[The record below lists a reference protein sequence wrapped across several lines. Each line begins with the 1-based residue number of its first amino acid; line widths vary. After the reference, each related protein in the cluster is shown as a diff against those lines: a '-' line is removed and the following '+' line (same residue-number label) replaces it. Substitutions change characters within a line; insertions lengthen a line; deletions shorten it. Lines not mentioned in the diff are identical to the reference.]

1 MDVPNE
7 PSTIKEY
14 EMQIVFKPIIVLIF
28 LLCFSIGISLAQ
40 EATENL
46 LPGDASASKA
56 PTDSVKHPSENT
68 DDYIIGTED
77 VLSISVWGHEQLNSP
92 NTPVAP
98 DGKISLPVIGVV
110 SAAGLT
116 VAQLRASI
124 SQLLKKYI
132 KGEPEVAVTV
142 VEFKSQKII
151 ILGEVNTPGT
161 QSFATTPSLV
171 DAIAKAGGYTSDADL
186 SAVGIISKDGV
197 RTTVDMKKYMTTGD
211 RSLLPNLQADDTI
224 FVPKKRETVI
234 IGPDGIPLTM
244 PDGKTPLTGDVLP
257 SSGIT
262 ITVSGGVKKPG
273 RYYFLSQPTV
283 VAALTRAD
291 WVNSEFALKSVRVI
305 RGNPTKGGYITIDVD
320 KFLRTGNYSLL
331 PQLESGD
338 IIYVPQTKRVEQLK
352 QQEISVLGAVKNPG
366 IYQVDGRI
374 SLLDA
379 LALAGGFEEKADPK
393 KIRITREFNNAFGSR
408 DVSVQEFISGNRQ
421 NLNPSA
427 VPKLMPGDAVVVPV
441 KKHGFLSLV
450 NTTKDVA
457 TVIVS
462 VATLYSLYQIVA
474 K

>member
-1 MDVPNE
+1 
-7 PSTIKEY
+7 
-14 EMQIVFKPIIVLIF
+14 MQIVFKPTIVLLF

-40 EATENL
+40 EATENPL
-46 LPGDASASKA
+46 SVGAST
-56 PTDSVKHPSENT
+56 PEDSTGGVKKPSEDT
-68 DDYIIGTED
+68 DDYVIGTED

-98 DGKISLPVIGVV
+98 DGKITLPVIGAV

-124 SQLLKKYI
+124 SQSLKKYI
-132 KGEPEVAVTV
+132 KGEPEAAVKV
-142 VEFKSQKII
+142 VEFRSQKII
-151 ILGEVNTPGT
+151 ILGEINTPGT

-171 DAIAKAGGYTSDADL
+171 DAIAKAGGYTADADL

-197 RTTVDMKKYMTTGD
+197 KTTVDMNKYMTTGD

-224 FVPKKRETVI
+224 FFPKKRETVI
-234 IGPDGIPLTM
+234 IGPDGMPLTM
-244 PDGKTPLTGDVLP
+244 PDGETPLTGDVFP
-257 SSGIT
+257 SAGIS
-262 ITVSGGVKKPG
+262 ITVSGNVKKPG
-273 RYYFLSQPTV
+273 RYSFLSIPTV

-291 WVNSEFALKSVRVI
+291 WVNSEFSLKSVRVI
-305 RGNPTKGGYITIDVD
+305 RGNPKKGGHITVDVD
-320 KFLRTGNYSLL
+320 KFLKTGNYSLL

-338 IIYVPQTKRVEQLK
+338 IIYVPDTKRIEELK
-352 QQEISVLGAVKNPG
+352 QKEISVLGAVKNPG
-366 IYQVDGRI
+366 IYQVDGPV

-379 LALAGGFEEKADPK
+379 LALAGGFEEKADQK
-393 KIRITREFNNAFGSR
+393 KIQITREFNNSFGHRS
-408 DVSVQEFISGNRQ
+408 VSVQEFISGNRK

-441 KKHGFLSLV
+441 KKHGFSSLV

-462 VATLYSLYQIVA
+462 VATMYSLYQLVT